1 MDEKGNRVVIR
12 WLLPVVLLAG
22 CSSAPAQSGPVVLN
36 LSVDNASPQ
45 RTSVTRGQPV
55 EITVTSEKDAE
66 VHVHGFD
73 VLAKASSGKPASL
86 KFVADRTGTFEV
98 EAHPDTLLAQLVVR

>member
-1 MDEKGNRVVIR
+1 M
-12 WLLPVVLLAG
+12 LVVLALVVG
-22 CSSAPAQSGPVVLN
+22 CSSAPAESPSEPVVLQ
-36 LSVDNASPQ
+36 LSVDEPSPQ
-45 RTSVTRGQPV
+45 RVEVVKGQNV
-55 EITVTSEKDAE
+55 EITVTSRAKAE

-73 VLAKASSGKPASL
+73 VLAVAEDGKPAAL

>member
-1 MDEKGNRVVIR
+1 MIR
-12 WLLPVVLLAG
+12 WLLLVLMLAG
-22 CSSAPAQSGPVVLN
+22 CSAAPTAETGPVVLN
-36 LSVDNASPQ
+36 LSVDNSSPQ
-45 RTSVTRGQPV
+45 RTSVSRGQQV
-55 EITVTSEKDAE
+55 EITVTSTKDAE

-73 VLAKASSGKPASL
+73 VLATASAGKPASL